1 METAVNAT
9 EEFVY
14 HICKNS
20 FLSTWS
26 YPNPRGK
33 EAGKELC
40 DILVVCEPHI
50 VIVSVKD
57 VQYKDTGRAK
67 VDRKRWERK
76 AIDGSVK
83 QILGAQRFLDNA
95 SHVVKRD
102 GTKGLPLPA
111 SAHRKYHR
119 IAVAFGA
126 DRKVGLSLTR
136 GKPFTNNF
144 VHVVDER
151 ACLTLLKHL
160 DTISDFTKYLDDKE
174 KLFSKGVR
182 VSMAGGE
189 EDLLAVYL
197 NRGRR
202 FPKGDFLILQED
214 LWETFSKKPEFSA
227 KLREDED
234 SYVWDRLIELLAVK
248 PEAEA
253 WEFVGSLTELELA
266 VRTMARE
273 HRFSR
278 RLLGKALKEFIE
290 QANAGILRSRCT
302 KSLRGVIYVFMM
314 SNLKEENKHRIAE
327 LGCRCYAALAK
338 FPDAKTIVG
347 VDITRSTGTNVKR
360 ATNICYF
367 HSNRWPEEFL
377 VKAKQCQQDL
387 GFFVGN
393 LVNQEHCDEYPAG
406 Q

>member
-1 METAVNAT
+1 METAVN
-9 EEFVY
+9 ESEQFVY
-14 HICKNS
+14 DVCRNS
-20 FLSTWS
+20 FLSTWCHL
-26 YPNPRGK
+26 NPRGK

-40 DILVVCEPHI
+40 DILVVCEPHVV
-50 VIVSVKD
+50 VISVKD
-57 VQYKDTGRAK
+57 VRYKDTGRAN
-67 VDRKRWERK
+67 VDRERWERK
-76 AIDGSVK
+76 AVDDSVK
-83 QILGAQRFLDNA
+83 QILGAQRLLDNA
-95 SHVVKRD
+95 SHVLRRD
-102 GTKGLPLPA
+102 GTKGLPLPPK
-111 SAHRKYHR
+111 AHRKYHR

-126 DRKVGLSLTR
+126 DRKVGLSGTR
-136 GKPFTNNF
+136 GKPYTNNF

-160 DTISDFTKYLDDKE
+160 NTISDFTKYLDDKE

-182 VSMAGGE
+182 VWMEGGE

-202 FPKGDFLILQED
+202 FPKGEFLILQDD
-214 LWETFSKKPEFSA
+214 LWDTVSNKPEFLA

-234 SYVWDRLIELLAVK
+234 SYIWDRLIEHLAVK
-248 PEAEA
+248 PDAEK
-253 WEFVGSLTELELA
+253 WEFIGSWSELELTA
-266 VRTMARE
+266 RTMARE

-278 RLLGKALKEFIE
+278 RLLGKTFQEFLE
-290 QANAGILRSRCT
+290 QANAGTLRSRCT
-302 KSLRGVIYVFMM
+302 KSMRGVIYVFMM
-314 SNLKEENKHRIAE
+314 SNLKEENEHRIAE

-406 Q
+406 H